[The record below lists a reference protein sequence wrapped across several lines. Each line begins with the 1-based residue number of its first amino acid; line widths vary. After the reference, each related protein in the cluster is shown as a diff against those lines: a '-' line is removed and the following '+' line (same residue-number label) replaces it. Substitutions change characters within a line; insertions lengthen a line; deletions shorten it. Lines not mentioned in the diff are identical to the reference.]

1 MKEKRRRRKKERKK
15 ERKNGRELK
24 REEEEEEEEE
34 EVVVE
39 VEKGQRGT
47 GGGMDHCCGIQY
59 QGITGKLRSLPRW
72 VQYILSPASIGTRI

>member
-15 ERKNGRELK
+15 ERKDGRELK
-24 REEEEEEEEE
+24 REEEE

>member
-15 ERKNGRELK
+15 ERKDGRELK
-24 REEEEEEEEE
+24 REEEEEEEE